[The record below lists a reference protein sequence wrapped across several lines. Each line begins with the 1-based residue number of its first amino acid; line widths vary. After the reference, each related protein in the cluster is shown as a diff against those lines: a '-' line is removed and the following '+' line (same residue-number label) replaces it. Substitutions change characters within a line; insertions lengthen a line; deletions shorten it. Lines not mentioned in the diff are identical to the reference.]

1 MGQVSEQEIQ
11 DFLTKIESY
20 LDDIPSSERQSGL
33 LEFKNKL
40 QSYQDAHPQF
50 NFLQLKM
57 SLGGP
62 QLVANQIR
70 LNQNQPLRTIKSQ
83 NVNRF
88 ALIFFALSFFTFT
101 ALMGVVWW
109 KLTPFYSSTEEKI
122 VVLGGLIEI
131 DRQLGQ
137 AKIGD
142 SFDFGATTYKNIFE
156 GTFEVPATTTE
167 DVTLEF
173 DKAQLELTFTQD
185 SRISWNCKVS
195 DEPSDSFIKQEKE
208 LVTISLVGVG
218 GSDCVFKLPSRLKYI
233 VTGDSG
239 KLDVIAPPN
248 DLLVQLTNGIVAI
261 APDSELSYHF
271 DLAVTS
277 GFIDSNL
284 KSLSVDDGIEIKVEL
299 ANGSIQRKNL

>member
-11 DFLTKIESY
+11 DFIAKIESY
-20 LDDIPSSERQSGL
+20 LEDIPSSERQTGL

-40 QSYQDAHPQF
+40 SVYRDSHPDL
-50 NFLQLKM
+50 NFLKLKM

-70 LNQNQPLRTIKSQ
+70 LERNQPLKNVSSQ
-83 NVNRF
+83 SINRF

-101 ALMGVVWW
+101 AVVGVMWW
-109 KLTPFYSSTEEKI
+109 KLTPFYSSTDEKI

-142 SFDFGATTYKNIFE
+142 SFDFGETTYKNIFE
-156 GTFEVPATTTE
+156 GTFEVPTTTTE

-173 DKAQLELTFTQD
+173 DKAQMEISFTQD
-185 SRISWNCKVS
+185 SRITWNCKVS

-208 LVTISLVGVG
+208 LVTVSLVGVG

-248 DLLVQLTNGIVAI
+248 DLLVQLTNGIVSI
-261 APDSELSYHF
+261 APDSELSYRF
-271 DLAVTS
+271 DLNVTN
-277 GFIDSNL
+277 GFVDSNL
-284 KSLSVDDGIEIKVEL
+284 RALSVDDGIEIKVEL
-299 ANGSIQRKNL
+299 ANGSIQKKNL